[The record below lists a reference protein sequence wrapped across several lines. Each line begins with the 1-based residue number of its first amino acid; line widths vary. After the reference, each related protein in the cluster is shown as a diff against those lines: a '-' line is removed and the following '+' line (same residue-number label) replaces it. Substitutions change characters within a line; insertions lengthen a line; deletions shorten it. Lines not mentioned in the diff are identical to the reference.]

1 MGGLGLLELKSFLSA
16 QRCAWIQRA
25 LDLNEKWKLNLFFR
39 SNGNLTNL
47 RKSFIDK
54 NSTPVLYG
62 IVESFE
68 DFVGGFSK
76 HNENFWESGIFEN
89 NAHMVSLRQKL
100 RLTKTFFGEAFFSAN
115 KEKIINL
122 KISDFYVNKDS
133 LVRFE
138 NFCNTF
144 NIELTREQF
153 NKLKDMCIMAKK
165 KYSKTCTKKMKCE
178 RLMDFLVRRKKGC
191 KRYRKR
197 LIGEV
202 EEYIP
207 HNMVKFAETTDT
219 IIDIQV
225 SKKLNSIWSNT
236 ALGNGTRT
244 FLFKLH
250 NNTAGYNLAVSHFV
264 RGHSPNCTFCDILD
278 IAEINNETPL
288 HLFFQCPAVENL
300 TNEIFSWLLGTNT
313 VISRQELFTVF
324 NRDDHR
330 KNDFLTIFSKL
341 LLKYYWDCKQR
352 FYLPT
357 LTNAQLVLKS
367 EVKTLLHCNLK
378 LRTIYDNSGIDIYRE

>member
-1 MGGLGLLELKSFLSA
+1 
-16 QRCAWIQRA
+16 
-25 LDLNEKWKLNLFFR
+25 
-39 SNGNLTNL
+39 
-47 RKSFIDK
+47 
-54 NSTPVLYG
+54 
-62 IVESFE
+62 
-68 DFVGGFSK
+68 
-76 HNENFWESGIFEN
+76 
-89 NAHMVSLRQKL
+89 MVSLRQKQ
-100 RLTKTFFGEAFFSAN
+100 RLTKTFFGEDFFSVN

-122 KISDFYVNKDS
+122 KICDFYINKDS

-138 NFCNTF
+138 NFCNIF
-144 NIELTREQF
+144 NIALTREQF

-165 KYSKTCTKKMKCE
+165 KYSKTSANKTKCE
-178 RLMDFLVRRKKGC
+178 KLMDFLVKRKKGC

-197 LIGEV
+197 LIGEI

-219 IIDIQV
+219 IIDLQT
-225 SKKLNSIWSNT
+225 SKKLNSIWSNN

-264 RGHSPNCTFCDILD
+264 RGHSPNCTFCDILE
-278 IAEINNETPL
+278 IAEVNNETPL

-300 TNEIFSWLLGTNT
+300 TNEIFSWILGTNT
-313 VISRQELFTVF
+313 IISRQELFTIF

-330 KNDFLTIFSKL
+330 KNDFLTVFSKL

-357 LTNAQLVLKS
+357 FTNAQLVLKS

-378 LRTIYDNSGIDIYRE
+378 LRTIYDNCGIDIYRQ

>member
-1 MGGLGLLELKSFLSA
+1 LGLFELKLFLSA
-16 QRCAWIQRA
+16 PRCAWIQRA
-25 LDLNEKWKLNLFFR
+25 LDPKEKWKLNLFFR
-39 SNGNLTNL
+39 SNGNITNI
-47 RKSFIDK
+47 RNGFMDK
-54 NSTPVLYG
+54 NLTPVLYG

-68 DFVGGFSK
+68 SFIGGFSK
-76 HNENFWESGIFEN
+76 YNENFWESSLFEN
-89 NAHMVSLRQKL
+89 NAHMVSLRQKQ
-100 RLTKTFFGEAFFSAN
+100 RLTKTFFGEDFFVAN
-115 KEKIINL
+115 KAKILNL
-122 KISDFYVNKDS
+122 KINDFYVNKDQ
-133 LVRFE
+133 LVRYE

-144 NIELTREQF
+144 DIALTREQF

-165 KYSKTCTKKMKCE
+165 KYSKKDANKTKCE
-178 RLMDFLVRRKKGC
+178 KLSDFLHKRKRGC

-197 LIGEV
+197 FIGHV
-202 EEYIP
+202 EEFIP
-207 HNMVKFAETTDT
+207 HNMVKFSETTET
-219 IIDIQV
+219 VIDLLTA
-225 SKKLNSIWSNT
+225 KKLNSIWANN

-250 NNTAGYNLAVSHFV
+250 NNTAGYNLTVSHFV

-278 IAEINNETPL
+278 IAEENNETPI

-300 TNEIFSWLLGTNT
+300 TNDIFSWLLNFNT

-324 NRDDHR
+324 NRADHR

-367 EVKTLLHCNLK
+367 EITILLQCNVK
-378 LRTIYDNSGIDIYRE
+378 LRTIYENSGINIYRE